1 MKPSSFK
8 EAASCVPTGAGGFID
23 SPPIDIPVSLSYFE
37 SYALPVVVIHPDIM
51 PAYLDSLRV
60 DSEPDA

>member
-1 MKPSSFK
+1 MKPSSLK
-8 EAASCVPTGAGGFID
+8 EAASCVPTGSGGFID

-37 SYALPVVVIHPDIM
+37 SYALPVSVIHPDII
-51 PAYLDSLRV
+51 PPYLDSLCV